1 LLFLTEFARGAFFF
15 TFFPFWVVNH
25 LKLSI
30 TVVGVAVSAHYLTE
44 TLFKTIAG
52 WEFDRLGRPVLMG
65 GLVLSLISLLL
76 IKNWPAPMIMIGAA
90 GLFGLGFSPLWLGV
104 ISKVAPVGIP
114 NRATRIGLVF
124 ATWLAGAGSGMVSVN
139 FIMARNYDTVF
150 WLIIFLWVTALPIAW
165 FSTTGTAPKDK
176 TSGLQTYRIWNA
188 LKHMVSN
195 KILVI
200 LLMPGM
206 FLQTLAAGLLLP
218 VLPIFVQQHLH
229 LDHNQYGLL
238 LLAGGATAVVSLLP
252 MGYLADRLALKFLLT
267 AGFGASSLLLVLF
280 TYSRGIREA
289 IYYTLLLGFSYAMVL
304 PAWNSLLARII
315 PPQSQAT
322 GWGVFATVEGLGITF
337 GPALGAYVAGKIGVS
352 SSLVL
357 TSSVLMVAAFFYLV
371 CPIEKMLAGEQGE
384 VP

>member
-1 LLFLTEFARGAFFF
+1 
-15 TFFPFWVVNH
+15 
-25 LKLSI
+25 
-30 TVVGVAVSAHYLTE
+30 
-44 TLFKTIAG
+44 
-52 WEFDRLGRPVLMG
+52 
-65 GLVLSLISLLL
+65 
-76 IKNWPAPMIMIGAA
+76 MIMIGAA
-90 GLFGLGFSPLWLGV
+90 GLFGLGFSPLWLGI
-104 ISKVAPVGIP
+104 ISRVAPVGIP

-139 FIMARNYDTVF
+139 FIMARSYDTVF
-150 WLIIFLWVTALPIAW
+150 WLIILLWVTALPIAW

-176 TSGLQTYRIWNA
+176 ASGLQTYRILNA

-218 VLPIFVQQHLH
+218 VLPIFAQQHLH

-238 LLAGGATAVVSLLP
+238 LLAGGATAVVLLLP
-252 MGYLADRLALKFLLT
+252 MGYLADRLALKFLLA

-280 TYSRGIREA
+280 TFSHGFKEA
-289 IYYTLLLGFSYAMVL
+289 FYLALLLGFSYAMVL

-315 PPQSQAT
+315 PPQSQAM

-337 GPALGAYVAGKIGVS
+337 GPALGAYVAGKIGFPS
-352 SSLVL
+352 TLLL
-357 TSSVLMVAAFFYLV
+357 TSGVLLVAAFFYLV
-371 CPIEKMLAGEQGE
+371 CPIEKMLTGEQRGMFL
-384 VP
+384 